1 MKKCTKCG
9 KTIQEGRFC
18 PYCGTKVVDNAQEF
32 FEEPGIQKGEL
43 NKETLNKEKLN
54 TDELKNTALKVVN
67 FFKNNKKVTGVA
79 AGVICLLIIIG
90 FVLGRGKSFDF
101 ANYVNLESSINGH
114 GRCDGNID
122 YEQFAEDIMKDSK
135 IQEKVQEYFKNYPLA
150 EAYEEDDYEYL
161 LEDKLESNLDVTV
174 DIKKGTQGELK
185 NGDKVKLTL
194 VCNNKKF
201 FQKMGIRFSPSSKTI
216 TIKGL
221 KDAETID
228 YFDGMTL
235 EDLGLQGVAPY
246 GKVSSEVSNK
256 LPDNKTISMT
266 CSPSEG
272 LSNGDKVTVTIDS
285 DSNNEDVAYVPKS
298 KSKTFTVKGLEEYV
312 IKLEQIDKDIMDS
325 IVKQAQD
332 AAMSYAAQNSDYGT
346 VELTPIGTYLLTAKE
361 EIDGGYYNKV
371 IVVFKAKST
380 IAGKQI
386 ENYSYISFTDAKM
399 VDGKAVVD
407 LGEYHSPYESSLFST
422 EGGEGYDIVIGDSTY
437 WAKGFKSI
445 EELFNQKVETDV
457 EAHNVETSEGLYKR

>member
-9 KTIQEGRFC
+9 KTIQEGSFC
-18 PYCGTKVVDNAQEF
+18 PYCGTKIVDNAQEF

-67 FFKNNKKVTGVA
+67 FFKNNKKVTGIA
-79 AGVICLLIIIG
+79 ASVILLVVIIG
-90 FVLGRGKSFDF
+90 FALGRGKSVD
-101 ANYVNLESSINGH
+101 ALRYVDSISGINGH
-114 GRCDGNID
+114 AHYSESLD
-122 YEQFAEDIMKDSK
+122 YEKLAQDIISNSK
-135 IQEKVQEYFKNYPLA
+135 LQKKVREYFKVSPLA
-150 EAYEEDDYEYL
+150 DLYEEDDYEFV
-161 LEDKLESNLDVTV
+161 LEEKLGDDLEVKAEVT
-174 DIKKGTQGELK
+174 KGEQDALK
-185 NGDKVKLTL
+185 NGDKVKFTL
-194 VCNNKKF
+194 ICNDEKGFK
-201 FQKMGIRFSPSSKTI
+201 KMGIRFSPSSKTI

-235 EDLGLQGVAPY
+235 EDLDLQGVAPY
-246 GKVSSEVSNK
+246 GKVSSEVSNT

-285 DSNNEDVAYVPKS
+285 DSSNEDVAYVPKS

-312 IKLEQIDKDIMDS
+312 TKLEQIDKDIMDS

-332 AAMSYAAQNSDYGT
+332 TATSYAAQNSDYGT

-361 EIDGGYYNKV
+361 EVAGGYSNKV

-386 ENYSYISFTDAKM
+386 ENYSYISFTDAKI

-422 EGGEGYDIVIGDSTY
+422 EGGEGYNIVIGDSTY

-457 EAHNVETSEGLYKR
+457 EAHNVEASEGLYKR

>member
-1 MKKCTKCG
+1 MERQYRKG
-9 KTIQEGRFC
+9 SFC

-194 VCNNKKF
+194 YAIIKNF
-201 FQKMGIRFSPSSKTI
+201 FKRWESAFLLPQKQ
-216 TIKGL
+216 
-221 KDAETID
+221 
-228 YFDGMTL
+228 
-235 EDLGLQGVAPY
+235 LQ
-246 GKVSSEVSNK
+246 
-256 LPDNKTISMT
+256 LRD
-266 CSPSEG
+266 
-272 LSNGDKVTVTIDS
+272 
-285 DSNNEDVAYVPKS
+285 
-298 KSKTFTVKGLEEYV
+298 
-312 IKLEQIDKDIMDS
+312 
-325 IVKQAQD
+325 
-332 AAMSYAAQNSDYGT
+332 
-346 VELTPIGTYLLTAKE
+346 
-361 EIDGGYYNKV
+361 
-371 IVVFKAKST
+371 
-380 IAGKQI
+380 
-386 ENYSYISFTDAKM
+386 
-399 VDGKAVVD
+399 
-407 LGEYHSPYESSLFST
+407 
-422 EGGEGYDIVIGDSTY
+422 
-437 WAKGFKSI
+437 
-445 EELFNQKVETDV
+445 
-457 EAHNVETSEGLYKR
+457 